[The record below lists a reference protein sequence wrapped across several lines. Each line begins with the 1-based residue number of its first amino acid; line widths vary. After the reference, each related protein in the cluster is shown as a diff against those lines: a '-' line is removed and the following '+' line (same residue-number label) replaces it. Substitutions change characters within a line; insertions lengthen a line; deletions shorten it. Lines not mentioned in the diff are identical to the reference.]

1 MTVIPAESH
10 DFKIECR
17 LWGPPL
23 HLLAVKAQRQ
33 PANER
38 GVGPEPATT
47 TEEPDMTDT
56 YLLTITEAA
65 ALLQTPVATLRW
77 WRHQGTGPASFRIGR
92 RVFYRRR
99 DLEAWIAAQ
108 RERDNRGRTG
118 AA

>member
-38 GVGPEPATT
+38 GVGAAPATAA
-47 TEEPDMTDT
+47 EEPDMTDT
-56 YLLTITEAA
+56 DLLTITEAA
-65 ALLQTPVATLRW
+65 ALLRTPVATLR
-77 WRHQGTGPASFRIGR
+77 
-92 RVFYRRR
+92 
-99 DLEAWIAAQ
+99 
-108 RERDNRGRTG
+108 
-118 AA
+118 